1 MPGLHRRSQDQALPE
16 PALADPSLSDS
27 GGWLRWRAAART
39 ADPIECRE
47 VLGVGIGEVWRY
59 LWVVVIWAWSIRPVL
74 SLSLSHVGG
83 REHLPVEWIPARLV
97 GRYGPVRACA
107 GNAGDTRRR
116 GALVSCRIAGHAEV
130 GLWLDAQIMADFVE
144 RPTSRKPGLA
154 SMASS

>member
-59 LWVVVIWAWSIRPVL
+59 LWVVVIWAWSIRPAL

-83 REHLPVEWIPARLV
+83 REHLPVEWIQARLV
-97 GRYGPVRACA
+97 NRRGTASDRANDPVPACA
-107 GNAGDTRRR
+107 VLRERQAAADVVDWTARRAFWAGVLGLMVRERTASRLRR
-116 GALVSCRIAGHAEV
+116 A
-130 GLWLDAQIMADFVE
+130 
-144 RPTSRKPGLA
+144 
-154 SMASS
+154 